1 MRKNFIRFLLILTI
15 LAGVVNAQD
24 SVSIKKVKGV
34 DYYSYTVQQ
43 GEGLYSISKR
53 FGVSQ
58 ADINNLNPQI
68 HDGLQAGQEI
78 IIPIAK
84 KINEIKKTDKQ
95 STSKGTEVKPA
106 TTTPDYTFISHVV
119 QKKQTVFAI
128 CKKYNIS
135 QDDLLQFNP
144 QVKNGLQEGMTLKIP
159 VISKKAEKEAQ
170 KQKKETIDISSTK
183 QSETERHTVQQ
194 GETLYSI
201 ARENNVSVD
210 ELTKLNPEA
219 ASNLKTG
226 SEILI
231 PRKKATQKA
240 ESENIS
246 TPVLKYKKYNQQPL
260 KIAFLLPYMTNS
272 DKQDSGND
280 RFVDFYAGALLA
292 INEAKQKGISFEI
305 YAYDTEKS
313 EDKISEVLTNN
324 KASLSSADLIIGP
337 AYSNQVQFVSDFARE
352 NKINTVIPFSSKVYD
367 ISYNPY
373 LFQFNPSNEIS
384 VDFMADHIESQYR
397 NAKILFLNLPD
408 VSITDDGYDFSLNLQ
423 RKLTEKKISFE
434 EKEMDSPDQIQNLI
448 VSNKKTLIIF
458 NTDKYSMAGNYMKSI
473 GNYASDD
480 KITVYTQYSWPAIKS
495 KSYKTISVSPFK
507 SLKNEAGYNNY
518 QQLFAQ
524 YFDWSPSSV
533 NPRFD
538 LLGYDIMN
546 FFINQIVNSGA
557 QFNMEPKL
565 QALPGIQSQIKFERL
580 NNESGYMNHQLYI
593 STSTAE

>member
-84 KINEIKKTDKQ
+84 KINEIKKTDKP
-95 STSKGTEVKPA
+95 STSKATEVKPA

-128 CKKYNIS
+128 CKKYNIF

-183 QSETERHTVQQ
+183 QSETEKHTVQQ

-292 INEAKQKGISFEI
+292 INEAKQKGISFDI

-352 NKINTVIPFSSKVYD
+352 NKINAVIPFSSKVYD

-448 VSNKKTLIIF
+448 ASNKKTLIIF
-458 NTDKYSMAGNYMKSI
+458 NTDKYSMAGNYMKAI

-524 YFDWSPSSV
+524 YFDWSPSTV

-538 LLGYDIMN
+538 LLGYDIIN

-580 NNESGYMNHQLYI
+580 NNESGYMNRQLYI

>member
-128 CKKYNIS
+128 CKKYNIF

-183 QSETERHTVQQ
+183 QSETEKHTVQQ

-231 PRKKATQKA
+231 PRKKAAQKA
-240 ESENIS
+240 ESENSS

-448 VSNKKTLIIF
+448 TSNKKTLIIF
-458 NTDKYSMAGNYMKSI
+458 NTDKYSMAGNYMKAI

-580 NNESGYMNHQLYI
+580 NNESGYMNRQLYI